1 MAKRSKKIVTIQ
13 KLFFGLVGL
22 AALAV
27 VGYALTTI
35 VADAPGGEFIEGK
48 HYQVIEQPRRTRGD
62 KAEIME
68 FFSYG
73 CIHCYNFDPLLD
85 DWLEARGDG
94 VNLVRNP
101 TVAGESWRL
110 LAQTYYTM
118 LDLNLLTEMHK
129 RFFIEIHQLGNNFRS
144 AEEIA
149 DWFDG
154 KGTTRAEFLTAF
166 NSVNIQ
172 RRLANAD
179 NLNRQLKIVT
189 IPSLVVN
196 GKYLVSVNREVG
208 PKRMLEVVDYL
219 IKQASQPVAAPAS
232 NGG

>member
-27 VGYALTTI
+27 VSYALTTI

-94 VNLVRNP
+94 VNLIRNP

-219 IKQASQPVAAPAS
+219 IKQESQPVSATAS

>member
-27 VGYALTTI
+27 VSYALTTI

-94 VNLVRNP
+94 VNLIRNP

-219 IKQASQPVAAPAS
+219 IKQESQPVSATTS